1 MTKTTLFTIAACATA
16 ILLPRP
22 AAAQTQGVDP
32 AAAAEPIA
40 ASVAAEAA
48 RAAADPQDP
57 QARPVAIEFSE
68 GYERRGK
75 IHKYASYA
83 TAPLFATELWLGQSL
98 YNDPQ
103 GLTSAKRGAH
113 IAVGTAITALF
124 AVNTVTGVWNMV
136 EGWKAPA
143 GRNKRLIHGLLMMGA
158 DVGFLATASSGP
170 GGRNSLIN
178 FDANKSRHRTI
189 AFTSIGLGSAGY
201 LMMLF
206 GGH

>member
-1 MTKTTLFTIAACATA
+1 MTKTIAFTLATCTTVM
-16 ILLPRP
+16 LLPQS
-22 AAAQTQGVDP
+22 AAGQTLVVDP
-32 AAAAEPIA
+32 ADAPIA
-40 ASVAAEAA
+40 SSVAAEAA
-48 RAAADPQDP
+48 KAAADPQEP
-57 QARPVAIEFSE
+57 QGRPVAIEFSE
-68 GYERRGK
+68 GYELRGK

-103 GLTSAKRGAH
+103 GLTSGKRGAH

-136 EGWKAPA
+136 EGWKAPT
-143 GRNKRLIHGLLMMGA
+143 GRNKRLIHGLLMLSA
-158 DVGFLATASSGP
+158 DAGFVATASSGP
-170 GGRNSLIN
+170 GRGRNSLIN

-201 LMMLF
+201 LLMLF